1 MVFEVLD
8 RVWNSKNQKKSI
20 TIGLD
25 RLREAENETKTG
37 QESLRKRKMKQR
49 EGFQR
54 KKEAYKVT
62 RCTQVQPGAPTGK
75 ISEAGPGPVNLRY
88 RLSIAFLKF

>member
-8 RVWNSKNQKKSI
+8 RVWNSKNQKESI
-20 TIGLD
+20 AIGLD

-37 QESLRKRKMKQR
+37 QESLRKQKMKQR

-54 KKEAYKVT
+54 KKKPYKVT
-62 RCTQVQPGAPTGK
+62 NRTK
-75 ISEAGPGPVNLRY
+75 RKFSEAGLGPVKLRF
-88 RLSIAFLKF
+88 RFSIAFLKF

>member
-1 MVFEVLD
+1 MKIAKKPRKTNGFSLVFEVLD

-25 RLREAENETKTG
+25 RLREAENEIKTG

-49 EGFQR
+49 EGFQ
-54 KKEAYKVT
+54 
-62 RCTQVQPGAPTGK
+62 
-75 ISEAGPGPVNLRY
+75 
-88 RLSIAFLKF
+88 

>member
-25 RLREAENETKTG
+25 RLREAENEVKTG
-37 QESLRKRKMKQR
+37 QGRLRKRKMRQR
-49 EGFQR
+49 EGFESTKIAEPKIFFAFWANTAER
-54 KKEAYKVT
+54 A
-62 RCTQVQPGAPTGK
+62 RR
-75 ISEAGPGPVNLRY
+75 ISEA
-88 RLSIAFLKF
+88 

>member
-1 MVFEVLD
+1 MVFEFLD

-25 RLREAENETKTG
+25 RLREAENEIKTG

-54 KKEAYKVT
+54 KKWPYKVT
-62 RCTQVQPGAPTGK
+62 NRSQVEPGGARRRN
-75 ISEAGPGPVNLRY
+75 SEAGPGPVAKARM
-88 RLSIAFLKF
+88 SIDF

>member
-1 MVFEVLD
+1 MKPKLVKIIT
-8 RVWNSKNQKKSI
+8 KNQKKSI

-37 QESLRKRKMKQR
+37 QGSLRKRKMKQR

-54 KKEAYKVT
+54 KKEALQNFRSPFK
-62 RCTQVQPGAPTGK
+62 
-75 ISEAGPGPVNLRY
+75 
-88 RLSIAFLKF
+88 FL